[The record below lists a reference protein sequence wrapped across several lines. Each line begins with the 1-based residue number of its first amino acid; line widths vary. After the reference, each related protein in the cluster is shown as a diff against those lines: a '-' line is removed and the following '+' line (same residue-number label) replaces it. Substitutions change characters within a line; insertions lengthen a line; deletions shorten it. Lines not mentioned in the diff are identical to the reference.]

1 MKLLCLTRDEAIIQ
15 EITNVSVEQG
25 WKSLIIS
32 ERSQVL
38 SAVKEFD
45 PDLTL
50 VEFDNLE
57 DLQWW
62 QDQGIGDQRPVI
74 FMNKE
79 LSEEIFVRAF
89 ECGADGLLPKMLL
102 NRRSLLARVNAY
114 LRRKALA
121 DSRRFVPRLSLVL
134 DSQRYKVEV
143 RGNSLALT
151 LTEFKILRALATEQ
165 NLIVSRKEL
174 QSEAF
179 NQDQNQISKRSLDV
193 HICSLRKKLA
203 PQGLDIASVRGV
215 GYRLNPC
222 AS

>member
-1 MKLLCLTRDEAIIQ
+1 MKLLCISQDTSIA
-15 EITNVSVEQG
+15 
-25 WKSLIIS
+25 SLITETAAS
-32 ERSQVL
+32 ENWMSRVLPDRSPVAEQV
-38 SAVKEFD
+38 KDFD
-45 PDLTL
+45 PDMIL
-50 VEFDNLE
+50 VDVTTVA

-62 QDQGIGDQRPVI
+62 SQQGVSDQRPVI
-74 FMNKE
+74 FLNAE
-79 LSEEIFVRAF
+79 ITEEFLTLAF
-89 ECGADGLLPKMLL
+89 EVGADGLLPKKWLSP
-102 NRRSLLARVNAY
+102 RSLKARVNAY
-114 LRRKALA
+114 LRRKTLV
-121 DSRRFVPRLSLVL
+121 DNRKFVPRLSLVL

-143 RGNSLALT
+143 RGRQLALT

-165 NLIVSRKEL
+165 SLIVSRKEL

-179 NQDQNQISKRSLDV
+179 NADQISKRSLDV